1 MVGGARVGD
10 AAGGRLFLSTPS
22 PLAIQRQPAAARCLT
37 NSSETAPSAGHMPT
51 GGAPK
56 RRAWL
61 MRAASIWAMTRLRP
75 PG

>member
-1 MVGGARVGD
+1 MMLARGKAVVQHAFAAGDPAAVGGGEVPD
-10 AAGGRLFLSTPS
+10 EVP
-22 PLAIQRQPAAARCLT
+22 
-37 NSSETAPSAGHMPT
+37 ETAPSAGHMPT

-61 MRAASIWAMTRLRP
+61 MRAASIWATTRLRP